1 MASAYILWLILPR
14 LTTSEI
20 IGISSTV
27 ISLTII
33 LSTVVD
39 LGVSTGSSR
48 FLGRSFLHRT
58 GDTKILVNASF
69 LITFASI
76 LVSNI
81 VILSFK
87 DWTFPTIGSD
97 LINISIL
104 LIDTSVIYNLLRS
117 ILVAS
122 LDSKS
127 LPIAMFLGSICK
139 IVLTIILILIG
150 TGAIGI
156 TIGYLIGYIS
166 AAVLLS
172 FALVTILTSIKQ
184 DTTLRL
190 YDACRNILIAG
201 VPSLVPKVI
210 GILGTNLGTVL
221 VFGMQG
227 AGQAG
232 SYFIAFSIFY
242 AIAAIR
248 DSLFGVAF
256 AVLSAMDDQR
266 KTLVSNLT
274 KMSLIITIPVCSIVY
289 LYSDDVM
296 GLFGHQ
302 YIESSLALKIMLLS
316 MLPSMFASGI
326 ISLVYA
332 YGDYWKVLAIGIGLN
347 LSRVILYII
356 LVPLYGNTGAAI
368 SLALGSLVGFAVSV
382 IIAKKIRMLIFWQ
395 QLALLFTIPTV
406 LALALDYFNV
416 SPIIGVPAILIPSV
430 VLFFILKI
438 LTKSDVRAMLDLLPS
453 SIGKHLLDILDKL

>member
-1 MASAYILWLILPR
+1 MISAYVLWLILPR
-14 LTTSEI
+14 LTTPEI

-27 ISLTII
+27 ISLIII

-39 LGVSTGSSR
+39 LGVSTGSAR
-48 FLGRSFLHRT
+48 FLGRSFLHRM
-58 GDTKILVNASF
+58 GDTKILVNACF

-76 LVSNI
+76 LLSNI

-87 DWTFPTIGSD
+87 DWIFPTIGSD

-127 LPIAMFLGSICK
+127 LPIAMSLSSICK
-139 IVLTIILILIG
+139 VVLTIILVLIG

-166 AAVLLS
+166 AAAFLS
-172 FALVTILTSIKQ
+172 FALVTILSSIKKE
-184 DTTLRL
+184 TTLRL
-190 YDACRNILIAG
+190 YNACRNILIAG

-210 GILGTNLGTVL
+210 GILGTNLGTIL

-248 DSLFGVAF
+248 DSLFAVAF
-256 AVLSAMDDQR
+256 AMLSAMDDQR
-266 KTLVSNLT
+266 KRFVSDLT
-274 KMSLIITIPVCSIVY
+274 KMSLIITIPICSIVY

-296 GLFGHQ
+296 GLFGSQ

-332 YGDYWKVLAIGIGLN
+332 YGNYWKVLAIGIGLN
-347 LSRVILYII
+347 LSRVILYLI

-368 SLALGSLVGFAVSV
+368 SLAVGSLVGFAVSV
-382 IIAKKIRMLIFWQ
+382 IIAKRIRMLIFWQ
-395 QLALLFTIPTV
+395 QLALLFTIPTG
-406 LALALDYFNV
+406 LALTLDYFNA
-416 SPIIGVPAILIPSV
+416 SPIIGVPVILFPSL

-438 LTKSDVRAMLDLLPS
+438 LTKSDVRTMLDLLPS
-453 SIGKHLLDILDKL
+453 SIGKPLIDILDKI